1 ASGKH
6 TIMLMQTGTNN
17 SSRTFREYDSPN
29 QALTSIIKMYEGR
42 LKELNPG
49 VPNISYDI
57 SDLFAYIDSL
67 QDLAV
72 LVFDA
77 KSLKYDPFPKDWI
90 KQQVYASLKA
100 QATSA
105 AAGAAG
111 GRRR

>member
-1 ASGKH
+1 
-6 TIMLMQTGTNN
+6 
-17 SSRTFREYDSPN
+17 
-29 QALTSIIKMYEGR
+29 MYEGR

-72 LVFDA
+72 LVCVWRAALQRLALRTHLPPRPRFDA

>member
-1 ASGKH
+1 M
-6 TIMLMQTGTNN
+6 T
-17 SSRTFREYDSPN
+17 SRTSLRTLTPCRTWLCWCACGA
-29 QALTSIIKMYEGR
+29 ALQR
-42 LKELNPG
+42 LALRTHLP
-49 VPNISYDI
+49 PRPR
-57 SDLFAYIDSL
+57 
-67 QDLAV
+67 
-72 LVFDA
+72 FDA